1 MEDFIDELID
11 QGQLDFEEEQ
21 DALDDAVE
29 M

>member
-11 QGQLDFEEEQ
+11 QGQYDYEEEQ
-21 DALDDAVE
+21 DVFDDAVE